1 MKDVIKYEQNKEDL
15 VKKFLEKR
23 IEENKELFTKYEL
36 TLIVENIKF
45 IKKIYILGLLDISNI
60 LMNNN
65 KVKKTKH
72 KNNIIDS
79 EKNNDII

>member
-72 KNNIIDS
+72 RNNIIDS